1 MNNRLLIRTW
11 QRLRRRVGYTGIV
24 AFALVVPL
32 VLVTL
37 WAMRLERD
45 SDVLRGALARRA
57 SAPSDATSARRAVP
71 QSEQVSEFIAG
82 FPPLAQNA
90 ADLDEVFRSAK
101 RHNVVLVRGE
111 YQLKTEA
118 GTPLVTYTATFPVR
132 TEYAAIKDFAGDVL
146 KALPHASLDELR
158 MTRSDTTVGMLD
170 SVVRLTFVYR
180 GT

>member
-1 MNNRLLIRTW
+1 M
-11 QRLRRRVGYTGIV
+11 GYPGIV
-24 AFALVVPL
+24 AFALLIPL
-32 VLVTL
+32 VLAAL
-37 WAMRLERD
+37 WSLRMERD

-57 SAPSDATSARRAVP
+57 STPSDATPSRRAVP

-82 FPPLAQNA
+82 FPSLTQNA

-101 RHNVVLVRGE
+101 RHNVVLARGE

-132 TEYAAIKDFAGDVL
+132 TEYAALKDFAGDVL

-158 MTRSDTTVGMLD
+158 MTRSDTTVGTLD